1 MFDSARAL
9 SAAWIVG
16 GMPVLGLLSYKLSSL
31 HPILIIALAAWV
43 LGLIP
48 AMNKLFD

>member
-1 MFDSARAL
+1 
-9 SAAWIVG
+9 
-16 GMPVLGLLSYKLSSL
+16 MPVLGLLSYKLSSL

-43 LGLIP
+43 FGLIP